1 MKDRIVLILIVF
13 GAGMFCGF
21 VGIAPGLGTLSSPLN
36 RIAGPMV
43 CGDQKLAIEKDN
55 SAYIQGEQT
64 TLVTAYCVNT
74 DGTKQDVSN
83 ELIKVISRLQMITG
97 FISGLIVFALG
108 MSFLVWAAR
117 RLNIPFE
124 QLFQATAR
132 RNS

>member
-1 MKDRIVLILIVF
+1 
-13 GAGMFCGF
+13 
-21 VGIAPGLGTLSSPLN
+21 LGTLTSPLN

-43 CGDQKLAIEKDN
+43 CGNQKLEIEKDN

-74 DGTKQDVSN
+74 DGEKQDVSN

-97 FISGLIVFALG
+97 FISGLIMFAFG
-108 MSFLVWAAR
+108 MLFLVWAAR

-124 QLFQATAR
+124 QLFQPSAR
-132 RNS
+132 RGS

>member
-1 MKDRIVLILIVF
+1 
-13 GAGMFCGF
+13 
-21 VGIAPGLGTLSSPLN
+21 
-36 RIAGPMV
+36 
-43 CGDQKLAIEKDN
+43 
-55 SAYIQGEQT
+55 
-64 TLVTAYCVNT
+64 
-74 DGTKQDVSN
+74 
-83 ELIKVISRLQMITG
+83 LIKVISRLQMITG